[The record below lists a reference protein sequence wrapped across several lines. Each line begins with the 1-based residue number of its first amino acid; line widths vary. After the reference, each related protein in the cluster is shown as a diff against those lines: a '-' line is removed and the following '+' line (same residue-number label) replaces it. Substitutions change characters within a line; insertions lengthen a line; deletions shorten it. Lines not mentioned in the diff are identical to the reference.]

1 MKQARCHGE
10 QPISFGASKALKY
23 CEIQLKYL
31 SSGIEKVIFAV
42 FAFIL
47 GNADEAVAAQSK
59 LQLSINI
66 DIQILHQELHFIG
79 REAASKQAA
88 RCRCPAVSAKHLD
101 ALQWCCHAMEI
112 LYSCYI
118 LYGPHRGRL
127 VFQHFIPYVR
137 YNDDACRYWCVQIES
152 NLLRCRIVIPT
163 ACSSLAGYA
172 AATAE
177 ADVSPEGKQR
187 LPGKVGVC
195 WAGWKACRCTATRIA
210 GRWREYI
217 EILKY
222 CWTVGREPL
231 DHTLG

>member
-1 MKQARCHGE
+1 
-10 QPISFGASKALKY
+10 
-23 CEIQLKYL
+23 
-31 SSGIEKVIFAV
+31 
-42 FAFIL
+42 
-47 GNADEAVAAQSK
+47 
-59 LQLSINI
+59 
-66 DIQILHQELHFIG
+66 
-79 REAASKQAA
+79 
-88 RCRCPAVSAKHLD
+88 
-101 ALQWCCHAMEI
+101 MEI

-195 WAGWKACRCTATRIA
+195 WLD
-210 GRWREYI
+210 GRLADALLHVLQEGGVNTS
-217 EILKY
+217 KY
-222 CWTVGREPL
+222 WNIVGR
-231 DHTLG
+231 LGVNLWIILWGSRKMQKVAPQGLPKLTNWAWLRYGPERFFYDQRSNLGARVYQGVVA